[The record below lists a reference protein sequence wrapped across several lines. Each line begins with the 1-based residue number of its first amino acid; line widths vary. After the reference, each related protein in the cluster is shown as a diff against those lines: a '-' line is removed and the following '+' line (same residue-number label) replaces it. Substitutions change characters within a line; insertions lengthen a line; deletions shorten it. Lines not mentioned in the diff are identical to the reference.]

1 MRFIF
6 PLILLFF
13 VNLSFGQFTTPEAIS
28 SGGDSYNQPFGKME
42 VTFGETV
49 IETLNENNIFLTQG
63 FQQSHFFAVAIE
75 ENAVSDDIDFNVYP
89 NPATDELNILWNIDE
104 TVLIFLYDLKGKLL
118 YVGNMEK
125 TSHINVTDYASGAY
139 LLRLSAGSEQKTVII
154 QKLK

>member
-1 MRFIF
+1 MRIILTFS
-6 PLILLFF
+6 LLFL

-28 SGGDSYNQPFGKME
+28 SGGDSYSQPFGKME
-42 VTFGETV
+42 VTIGETV
-49 IETLNENNIFLTQG
+49 IETLNDNNIFLTQG
-63 FQQSHFFAVAIE
+63 FQQSHFFAVAVE
-75 ENAVSDDIDFNVYP
+75 ENTVPQDTGFSVYP

-125 TSHINVTDYASGAY
+125 TSRIKITDYASGAY
-139 LLRLSAGSEQKTVII
+139 LLRLCAGKEQKTVII